1 MIAAMA
7 ACVMTLTGALAQ
19 EQTQKTQLPRQRPT
33 PEQIA
38 QKRTEMMTKRLD
50 LDEAQTQKVYQVN
63 LENAKLMEKH
73 RVQMKAER
81 QNEAEQMKGILTTDQ
96 FVKWSQLQ
104 ASPQGVLPGKQGVPD
119 DDARLLGPQR
129 RTAQERKIGRFGRN
143 RRGVGGRLT
152 PFFCRF
158 AGREAAFG
166 RKNAKFASA
175 TAAQC
180 EPAPQART
188 IFAGR
193 RMPPRSVP
201 KRKI

>member
-1 MIAAMA
+1 MKKSMIAAMA

-63 LENAKLMEKH
+63 LENAKLMAKH

-104 ASPQGVLPGKQGVPD
+104 ASPARSPRHGKDGKECCRENKECRMTTRD
-119 DDARLLGPQR
+119 CSARNAEP
-129 RTAQERKIGRFGRN
+129 
-143 RRGVGGRLT
+143 
-152 PFFCRF
+152 
-158 AGREAAFG
+158 
-166 RKNAKFASA
+166 RKNGK
-175 TAAQC
+175 
-180 EPAPQART
+180 
-188 IFAGR
+188 
-193 RMPPRSVP
+193 
-201 KRKI
+201 

>member
-81 QNEAEQMKGILTTDQ
+81 QNEAEQM
-96 FVKWSQLQ
+96 
-104 ASPQGVLPGKQGVPD
+104 
-119 DDARLLGPQR
+119 
-129 RTAQERKIGRFGRN
+129 
-143 RRGVGGRLT
+143 
-152 PFFCRF
+152 
-158 AGREAAFG
+158 
-166 RKNAKFASA
+166 
-175 TAAQC
+175 
-180 EPAPQART
+180 
-188 IFAGR
+188 
-193 RMPPRSVP
+193 
-201 KRKI
+201 